1 MLDENN
7 ESLNN
12 EKELEE
18 TESESVNLSTQ
29 QDVETLVYE
38 DKAGGRVLNIFSKIF
53 FILTIIGT
61 VLSGVMIFLPIF
73 LGIVGVISIIAWL
86 FVMIFLSIITVGF
99 IWTVDEYKKFN
110 DGWMNFNTSMFHSTI
125 ATTKFAMNVLPYVL
139 ISVGGI
145 FVLAWLFTILGRI
158 LDKIRRKK
166 YSGRITFLAV
176 ITSFFFGFVVL
187 NIILY
192 SKP

>member
-1 MLDENN
+1 M
-7 ESLNN
+7 
-12 EKELEE
+12 LEE
-18 TESESVNLSTQ
+18 ENEILEKKIESDEEETKPVSLPDK
-29 QDVETLVYE
+29 QDKEEPEYE
-38 DKAGGRVLNIFSKIF
+38 DKAGGRALNVFSKLF

-61 VLSGVMIFLPIF
+61 VLTGVMIFLPIF

-86 FVMIFLSIITVGF
+86 FGMIFLSIITVGL
-99 IWTVDEYKKFN
+99 IWTVDEFKTFN
-110 DGWMNFNTSMFHSTI
+110 DGWMNFNTSMFNSTV
-125 ATTKFAMNVLPYVL
+125 ATTQFAMNVLPCVL

-145 FVLAWLFTILGRI
+145 FVLAWLFTILGRV
-158 LDKIRRKK
+158 LDKFRRKK